1 MNDLAL
7 NFVSFLQT
15 QWYFLQMFLSSYCFI
30 FHLVGLLLILYGF
43 RFWFYEFCFL
53 CVFCVFF
60 PLAYLIII
68 IIIFFSSVSFPKRE
82 KGN

>member
-30 FHLVGLLLILYGF
+30 FHLVGLLLMLYGF

-60 PLAYLIII
+60 PFGLSHHHHHH
-68 IIIFFSSVSFPKRE
+68 FFFIC
-82 KGN
+82 